1 MVSFKAFCSA
11 LAFQALAVSAAPAE
25 EVPKFTPPNKLQAQ
39 ASIFYCSN
47 IRWNGECR
55 AVGVPLD
62 TCHNLPKAWNDRISS
77 IKNQAKSAYKCTWYI
92 GYNCNGKS
100 YSNQED
106 ANLADGDGAFNDSI
120 SSYSCRRK

>member
-1 MVSFKAFCSA
+1 
-11 LAFQALAVSAAPAE
+11 VSAAPAE

-62 TCHNLPKAWNDRISS
+62 TCR
-77 IKNQAKSAYKCTWYI
+77 KSAWSFLFVC
-92 GYNCNGKS
+92 
-100 YSNQED
+100 
-106 ANLADGDGAFNDSI
+106 
-120 SSYSCRRK
+120 

>member
-39 ASIFYCSN
+39 ASIFYWSN
-47 IRWNGECR
+47 I
-55 AVGVPLD
+55 
-62 TCHNLPKAWNDRISS
+62 HNLPKAWNDRISS

>member
-1 MVSFKAFCSA
+1 MVSLKALCSV
-11 LAFQALAVSAAPAE
+11 LAFKALAVSAAPAAE
-25 EVPKFTPPNKLQAQ
+25 
-39 ASIFYCSN
+39 
-47 IRWNGECR
+47 
-55 AVGVPLD
+55 
-62 TCHNLPKAWNDRISS
+62 LPKAPSSTAPTSAGTASAEASAFPWTSANDRISS
-77 IKNQAKSAYKCTWYI
+77 IKNQAKGSYKCTWYI